1 MSVKDVRVLIVED
14 EAIIA
19 MTAEDML
26 QELGCDVVAI
36 ASTLA
41 EAEAAVSRGG
51 FDVVLL
57 DINLNGVASLPVA
70 AQLDAAGLP
79 FIFTTGYG
87 AGGRDS
93 RYERVPLVT
102 KPYQPKDLAD
112 AIARALADGPG

>member
-1 MSVKDVRVLIVED
+1 MNVKGVRVLIVED

-26 QELGCDVVAI
+26 EELGCVTAAVA
-36 ASTLA
+36 ATLA

-51 FDVVLL
+51 FDVALL
-57 DINLNGVASLPVA
+57 DINLNGVDSLPVA
-70 AQLDAAGLP
+70 ARLEAAGLP

-87 AGGRDS
+87 ASGRDS

-112 AIARALADGPG
+112 AIARALAARPG